1 MNPLANNVFRRLFML
16 RSISFIGT
24 GLATLALIFKAY
36 SLSHQYA
43 GIVLGVALV
52 IKMIAYITMAPL
64 FSHYLQR
71 YSKKYFLVAMD
82 LARGILLIS
91 MLWMTHIWQVY
102 VIIFLVSACAAGS
115 TPIYQALMSKL
126 LPDEKTFTRAVSL
139 NQIIT
144 NIQTLVTPAIAAVLL
159 LFLSYNVLFS
169 MSAVAFLLCALGFWS
184 MSLPSMRTPSDAIK
198 SVKLF
203 HGIRS
208 FLKNYR
214 LLGALCLLFPSTLAG
229 ATVIINSVVFFHG
242 MAHLSESMV
251 AIAMGIFGCGAVS
264 CAILIPRLRNRFPD
278 TRIMISGVVLLLL
291 AFSIASIFHHWI
303 WLLLIWPVLGVG
315 TIAVDTP
322 ISILVNKDSTEHDRS
337 ALFAGYFSLTHVC
350 WLVSYL
356 LVGLFGEKIILNH
369 YFTML
374 SVLALLSLL
383 AGAGC
388 FFLWR
393 RARLMES
400 TAVLTGAAYAQC
412 LY

>member
-24 GLATLALIFKAY
+24 GLATLALMFKAY
-36 SLSHQYA
+36 SLSSKHA

-71 YSKKYFLVAMD
+71 YSKKYFLVAAD

-91 MLWMTHIWQVY
+91 MLWVTHIWQVY

-184 MSLPSMRTPSDAIK
+184 MSLPSMRTPLEAVK

-203 HGIRS
+203 YGIRS
-208 FLKNYR
+208 FLGNPQ
-214 LLGALCLLFPSTLAG
+214 LVGALCLLFASTLAG

-291 AFSIASIFHHWI
+291 AFSIASVFHHWI
-303 WLLLIWPVLGVG
+303 SLLLIWPILGIG

-322 ISILVNKDSTEHDRS
+322 ISILVNKNSAEHNRS
-337 ALFAGYFSLTHVC
+337 ALFAANFSLTHVC

-356 LVGLFGEKIILNH
+356 LVGIFGEKIILNH

-374 SVLALLSLL
+374 SVLALFSLV
-383 AGAGC
+383 AGAVC

-393 RARLMES
+393 RARLMGP
-400 TAVLTGAAYAQC
+400 TGLLTD
-412 LY
+412 